1 MERDTPMRRFPWGA
15 LFALLLGLGLGLA
28 YAWAIAPLQLTDSSP
43 SLLRSDFKDQ
53 FRSAIAAAYSATG
66 NLPRAQARLALVG
79 DSDPVEALNAQA
91 QREIANGQFTQADQL
106 AVLASAFENGV
117 SASLPITSTL
127 ENFEPIDTS
136 EPTITAFPSPA
147 DIPFELTGTP
157 DVIVTPFSE
166 TQPVVGTA
174 TPRPTRTSIPT
185 LGAPFRL
192 VSEDTV
198 CDPNL
203 PDGLLQIMVYDS
215 KRRQLAGIKIILT
228 WDTGGEEF
236 FTGLKPELGN
246 GYADFL
252 MFPNTSHAV
261 QLAVGSEIATNLVP
275 PACET
280 PSGESYLGGYKLV
293 FQQP

>member
-1 MERDTPMRRFPWGA
+1 MKRFPWGA
-15 LFALLLGLGLGLA
+15 LLALLIGLGLGLA
-28 YAWAIAPLQLTDSSP
+28 YAWAIAPLQLTDSPP

-53 FRSAIAAAYSATG
+53 YRSAIAAAYSATG
-66 NLPRAQARLALVG
+66 NLPRAQARLALLG

-91 QREIANGQFTQADQL
+91 QREIANGQFSQADQL
-106 AVLASAFENGV
+106 AALASGLENGG
-117 SASLPITSTL
+117 SASLPTTPTT

-147 DIPFELTGTP
+147 DIPFEFTGTP
-157 DVIVTPFSE
+157 DVIVTQTRG
-166 TQPVVGTA
+166 TQPVLSTA
-174 TPRPTRTSIPT
+174 TPRPTRTPVPT

-198 CDPNL
+198 CDPDL

-215 KRRQLAGIKIILT
+215 KHRQFAGVKIIIT
-228 WDTGGEEF
+228 WDTGGGEF
-236 FTGLKPELGN
+236 YTGFKPELGN
-246 GYADFL
+246 GYADFI

-275 PACET
+275 PSCET
-280 PSGESYLGGYKLV
+280 PSGENYLGGYKLV

>member
-1 MERDTPMRRFPWGA
+1 MKRFPWGA
-15 LFALLLGLGLGLA
+15 LLALLIGLGLGLA
-28 YAWAIAPLQLTDSSP
+28 YAWAIAPLQLTDSPP

-53 FRSAIAAAYSATG
+53 YRFAIAAAYSATG
-66 NLPRAQARLALVG
+66 NLPRAQARLALLG

-91 QREIANGQFTQADQL
+91 QREIANGQFSQADQL
-106 AVLASAFENGV
+106 AALASGLENGG
-117 SASLPITSTL
+117 SASLPTTPTT
-127 ENFEPIDTS
+127 ENFEPFDTS

-147 DIPFELTGTP
+147 DIPFEFTGTP
-157 DVIVTPFSE
+157 DVIVTQTRG
-166 TQPVVGTA
+166 TQPVLSTA
-174 TPRPTRTSIPT
+174 TPRPTRTPVPT

-198 CDPNL
+198 CDPDL

-215 KRRQLAGIKIILT
+215 KHRQLAGVKIIIT
-228 WDTGGEEF
+228 WDTGGGEF
-236 FTGLKPELGN
+236 YTGFKPELGN

-261 QLAVGSEIATNLVP
+261 QLAAGSEIATNLIP
-275 PACET
+275 PTCET

>member
-1 MERDTPMRRFPWGA
+1 MKRFPWGA
-15 LFALLLGLGLGLA
+15 LLALLIGLGLGLA
-28 YAWAIAPLQLTDSSP
+28 YAWAIAPLQLTDSPP

-53 FRSAIAAAYSATG
+53 YRSAIAAAYSATG
-66 NLPRAQARLALVG
+66 NLPRAQARLALLG

-91 QREIANGQFTQADQL
+91 QREIANGQFSQADQL
-106 AVLASAFENGV
+106 AALASRLENGG
-117 SASLPITSTL
+117 SASLPATPTT

-147 DIPFELTGTP
+147 DIPFEFTGTP
-157 DVIVTPFSE
+157 DVIVTQTRG
-166 TQPVVGTA
+166 TQPVLSTA
-174 TPRPTRTSIPT
+174 TPRPTRTPVPT

-198 CDPNL
+198 CDPDL

-215 KRRQLAGIKIILT
+215 KHRQFAGVKIIIT
-228 WDTGGEEF
+228 WDTGGGEF
-236 FTGLKPELGN
+236 YTGFKPELGN

-261 QLAVGSEIATNLVP
+261 QLAAGSEIATNLIP
-275 PACET
+275 PTCET